1 MNPFI
6 LKSGGVIASL
16 DELLRALPAMDDA
29 TFSHHVRPDRNDF
42 SRWIAIELNSPIL
55 AHEVRYCK
63 TREELY
69 RLLSRELAPAMAAAP
84 GADQAPAAPPPTG
97 ASHGGQEASS
107 PGQAPA
113 LGPEEAQALLGR
125 VVYLEG
131 QVDGFLKER
140 ESLRDEMG
148 EYFRG
153 KAEHLNALA
162 SQGAANTATLRQLEE
177 HRAAIEA
184 RLRELADQIEALEMV
199 VPKAVLEFF
208 ARIGEGRLCL
218 DRNEHGKAADIYREL
233 HGRFSALSEAEKI
246 QLYGP
251 LLGLYQALASPSSH
265 TAAGPGVRPG

>member
-6 LKSGGVIASL
+6 LKSGGVMASL
-16 DELLRALPAMDDA
+16 DELLRALPTMDDA
-29 TFSHHVRPDRNDF
+29 AFSHHVQPDRNDF
-42 SRWIAIELNSPIL
+42 SRWIAIELNNPIL

-63 TREELY
+63 SREELY
-69 RLLSRELAPAMAAAP
+69 RLLSRELAPAMAATPGEDHAAAALPSAEAP
-84 GADQAPAAPPPTG
+84 REE
-97 ASHGGQEASS
+97 QEASS
-107 PGQAPA
+107 HGQTPT
-113 LGPEEAQALLGR
+113 LGPEEAQALLRR
-125 VVYLEG
+125 VEYLEG

-148 EYFRG
+148 AYFRG

-162 SQGAANTATLRQLEE
+162 TQGATNTATLRQLEE

-184 RLRELADQIEALEMV
+184 RLRELADQIEALETV
-199 VPKAVLEFF
+199 VPKALLEFF

-233 HGRFSALSEAEKI
+233 HERFSALSEAEKI

-265 TAAGPGVRPG
+265 PATGPRGELI